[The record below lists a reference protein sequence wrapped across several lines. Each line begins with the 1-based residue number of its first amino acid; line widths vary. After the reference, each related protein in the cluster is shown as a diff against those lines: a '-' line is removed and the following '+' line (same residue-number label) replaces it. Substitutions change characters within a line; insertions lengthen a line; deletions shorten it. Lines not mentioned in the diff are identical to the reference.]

1 MNKKELRE
9 ARGRLT
15 AFLEP
20 LLPLMGRLE
29 RRRWGAFY
37 VQGILLEGGRKTA
50 AGMAERFGG
59 NTQALQQFVSQSP
72 WDWVP
77 VRRVLAKQTVSLA
90 SGRPGWIL
98 DDTGFPKKGTNS
110 VGVGRQY
117 SGTLGKVGN
126 CQIGVSLNYATDEG
140 CFPLDFQ
147 LYLPKDWT
155 NDPLR
160 CRRAGIPSDIT
171 FKRKWELGIQMI
183 DQAREWDVPIGVI
196 VADAGYGVATEF
208 RAELQN
214 RELQYVVG
222 ITNEVHVWPGD
233 IQISP
238 PEYTGRGRPRQYPV
252 ELPPD
257 SSVLEFAKNLADE
270 SWLQITWREGK
281 KGPMTGRFAAVRVL
295 PSHGAKRRR
304 KIFEPVQ
311 WLLVEWPVTAP
322 EPTKFWLSN
331 LPEDTSLKELIYWAK
346 LRWWVEQNYQ
356 QLKDDLGLD
365 HFEGR
370 SWAGWH
376 HHVTLTMIAFN
387 FLVTEGFRSKKNFWV
402 DPPTRQ
408 EGTATDS
415 FDPTWFLPD
424 LRENC

>member
-1 MNKKELRE
+1 MNKRELQE
-9 ARGRLT
+9 ARGRLE

-37 VQGILLEGGRKTA
+37 VQGLLLEGGRKTA

-59 NTQALQQFVSQSP
+59 NVQALQQFVSQSP
-72 WDWVP
+72 WDWAA
-77 VRRVLAKQTVSLA
+77 VRRVLASETVRLA
-90 SGRPGWIL
+90 NGRPGWIL
-98 DDTGFPKKGTNS
+98 DDTGFPKKGVDS
-110 VGVGRQY
+110 VGVARQY

-126 CQIGVSLNYATDEG
+126 CQIGVSLNYATDQG
-140 CFPLDFQ
+140 CFPLDFR
-147 LYLPKDWT
+147 LYLPKEWT
-155 NDPLR
+155 EDSLR
-160 CRRAGIPSDIT
+160 RRKAGIPSNVT
-171 FKRKWELGIQMI
+171 FKRKWELGIEMI
-183 DQAREWDVPIGVI
+183 DQARDWEVPVGVL
-196 VADAGYGVATEF
+196 VTDAGYGVSTEF
-208 RAELQN
+208 RTELQA
-214 RELQYVVG
+214 RGLSYVVG
-222 ITNEVHVWPGD
+222 ITGEIHVWPSD
-233 IQISP
+233 VEISA
-238 PEYTGRGRPRQYPV
+238 PEYSVRGRRRQYPV

-257 SSVLEFAKNLADE
+257 NSVLELAKELPDE
-270 SWLQITWREGK
+270 SWFKVSWREGA
-281 KGPMTGRFAAVRVL
+281 KGPITGRFATVRVR
-295 PSHGAKRRR
+295 PSNGPKRRR
-304 KIFEPVQ
+304 QILEPVQ

-331 LPEDTSLKELIYWAK
+331 LPEDTSLTELIYWAK

-370 SWAGWH
+370 SWTGWH

-408 EGTATDS
+408 KGTATDS

-424 LRENC
+424 LRGSC